1 MMLLPEASGAVIT
14 SSMCGTYI
22 QLTTSYCEWL
32 SGLRTSDKSTR
43 EIIGSFIS
51 KALKRYRYLFLLR
64 LEFFFFTSK
73 RSEFQQKTRLCR
85 IFVRIEVV
93 SLRVLKLVQYQRPPI
108 PSTCLEHIFVC
119 VIIIDL
125 KTRDFSWPC
134 ACRFRPN
141 QPVWVVF
148 CLQIGLNKKIIHM
161 WRSTGN
167 SKPTDLT
174 RARAKSARQHTN
186 QTDREVQAL
195 TLLKSGYMFSYLWV
209 CQ

>member
-1 MMLLPEASGAVIT
+1 MS
-14 SSMCGTYI
+14 C
-22 QLTTSYCEWL
+22 
-32 SGLRTSDKSTR
+32 
-43 EIIGSFIS
+43 
-51 KALKRYRYLFLLR
+51 
-64 LEFFFFTSK
+64 
-73 RSEFQQKTRLCR
+73 
-85 IFVRIEVV
+85 FVRIEVV

-108 PSTCLEHIFVC
+108 PSTCLSLEHIFVC

-125 KTRDFSWPC
+125 NEHVISRY
-134 ACRFRPN
+134 CRFRPN
-141 QPVWVVF
+141 QPAWVVF

-195 TLLKSGYMFSYLWV
+195 TLLKGRYMFTYL
-209 CQ
+209 